1 MRVDDLL
8 REPERLQSLKDS
20 SHLLQS
26 FAVGFRFRQLRLGR
40 LETVADHLQL
50 LRLQADVHQRSPRS
64 PCPFGAL
71 FLAFRR
77 RSWARER
84 PASSDSLNWPVASRR
99 TYRLSVPVLI
109 SSRFAFFL
117 GMAILLRAALQPRCR

>member
-40 LETVADHLQL
+40 LETVADHLGPDPIRWTGQL
-50 LRLQADVHQRSPRS
+50 SRSAIES
-64 PCPFGAL
+64 
-71 FLAFRR
+71 
-77 RSWARER
+77 
-84 PASSDSLNWPVASRR
+84 VA
-99 TYRLSVPVLI
+99 
-109 SSRFAFFL
+109 
-117 GMAILLRAALQPRCR
+117 